1 MDEASFQSLVLRT
14 LEKFMGDLT
23 NLNAAVAANTQAV
36 SDVTAAVTTLKSEVA
51 AGAAADQAA
60 IDAATAQITANNTAL
75 EALKSS

>member
-23 NLNAAVAANTQAV
+23 SLNAAVAANTQAV

-60 IDAATAQITANNTAL
+60 IDAATAQITANTTAL